1 MFKWFKRKTDESQTV
16 KVKEVKAVSPIKGPV
31 FKMPEQTVRKQY
43 VGGKQWTEDE
53 DNIILSFY
61 NLGVNATY
69 ISEALTKAGFERSTN
84 AVQIRISRLN
94 KNAVK

>member
-1 MFKWFKRKTDESQTV
+1 MFNLFKRKTDKSITV
-16 KVKEVKAVSPIKGPV
+16 KVKEVKAVPTKGPV

-53 DNIILSFY
+53 DNIIRSFY

-94 KNAVK
+94 KKAGK

>member
-16 KVKEVKAVSPIKGPV
+16 KVKEVKAVPTKGPV
-31 FKMPEQTVRKQY
+31 LRMPEQTVRKPY

-94 KNAVK
+94 KNAVE